1 MHHAAQLR
9 FGFENV
15 RRNDLDND
23 AVVFAEPVMVTLNG
37 RPHQLLDPSTGSQRA
52 RILSI
57 RDAMLSQPFPW
68 CPLNH
73 QPCPLRHMALGHA
86 A

>member
-9 FGFENV
+9 FGFENI
-15 RRNDLDND
+15 RHDDLENDT
-23 AVVFAEPVMVTLNG
+23 VVFAEPVMVTLNG
-37 RPHQLLDPSTGSQRA
+37 RPHQLLDPMTDHQRA

-57 RDAMLSQPFPW
+57 REAMLDQPFPW
-68 CPLNH
+68 CPLSH
-73 QPCPLRHMALGHA
+73 QQCPLRHLTFGRA